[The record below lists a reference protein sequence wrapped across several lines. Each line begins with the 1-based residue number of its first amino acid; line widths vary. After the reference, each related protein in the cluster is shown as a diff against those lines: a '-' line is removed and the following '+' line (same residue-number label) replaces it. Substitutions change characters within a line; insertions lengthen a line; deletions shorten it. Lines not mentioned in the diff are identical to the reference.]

1 MSENELLAKTCV
13 LVAIDGKIAR
23 AFAMTDPIKLEAER
37 VISFLHSMEILAI
50 MMTGDNRAT
59 TATIAKEVG
68 IETMFAE
75 TNPLGKADRIK
86 DLQVCFIPSNFLT

>member
-1 MSENELLAKTCV
+1 M
-13 LVAIDGKIAR
+13 IDRVK
-23 AFAMTDPIKLEAER
+23 PEAER
-37 VISFLHSMEILAI
+37 VISFLHSMGISAI
-50 MMTGDNRAT
+50 MVTGNNWAT
-59 TATIAKEVG
+59 TTVIAKEIR